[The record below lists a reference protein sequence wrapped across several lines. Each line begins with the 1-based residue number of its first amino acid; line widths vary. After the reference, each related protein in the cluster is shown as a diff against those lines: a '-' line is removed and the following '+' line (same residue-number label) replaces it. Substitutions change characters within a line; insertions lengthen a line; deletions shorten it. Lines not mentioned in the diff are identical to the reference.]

1 MLYHASN
8 IHNLQYLKPNKSTHG
23 GSYVYVIK
31 NKVTA
36 VCFGAPKDD
45 FDILMDEEDG
55 VPVLFECYPDAFKKV
70 YKGKSCSLYTV
81 EEEQFVSGR
90 TGWDSELVSEN
101 TIQVLN
107 EDMILDIYDYIIEAA
122 NRNECILNLY
132 SDSESYQHMLK
143 EELEERIKDFGLSKE
158 QMANDNRFELYFSKI
173 VDI

>member
-23 GSYVYVIK
+23 GSYD
-31 NKVTA
+31 KVTA

-45 FDILMDEEDG
+45 FDILIDEEDG